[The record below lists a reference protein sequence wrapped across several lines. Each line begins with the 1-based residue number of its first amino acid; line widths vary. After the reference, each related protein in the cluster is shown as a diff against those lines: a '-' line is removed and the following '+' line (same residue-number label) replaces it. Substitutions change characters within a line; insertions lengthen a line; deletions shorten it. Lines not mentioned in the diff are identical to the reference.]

1 MGAPVEQLPRW
12 ITAAIRAEAGN
23 GRQRAIDRSAEWGL
37 HRSQAE
43 TARQG
48 RGRVRFK
55 WIGVAPHRRNGA

>member
-23 GRQRAIDRSAEWGL
+23 GRQRAAEWGL
-37 HRSQAE
+37 HRSQVE